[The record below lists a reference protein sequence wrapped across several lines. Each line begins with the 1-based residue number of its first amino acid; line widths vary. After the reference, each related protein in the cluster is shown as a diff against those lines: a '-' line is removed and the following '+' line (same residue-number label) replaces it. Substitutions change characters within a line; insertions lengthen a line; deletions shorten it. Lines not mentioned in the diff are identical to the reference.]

1 MDLSQAQ
8 QIYITQLL
16 HRLLPVSGIYRTAVL
31 DTLAKPIGEF
41 QDEDWDW
48 VHTAILLPDE
58 TTESQMT
65 FIQFVQNVP
74 P

>member
-8 QIYITQLL
+8 QIYSTQLL
-16 HRLLPVSGIYRTAVL
+16 HSLLQVPSTHRTAVL
-31 DTLAKPIGEF
+31 DTLAKPISEF

-48 VHTAILLPDE
+48 VHTAILLADE
-58 TTESQMT
+58 STESQMA

>member
-16 HRLLPVSGIYRTAVL
+16 HRLLQVPGTHRAAVL
-31 DTLAKPIGEF
+31 DTLAKPIEEF

-48 VHTAILLPDE
+48 VHTAILLVDDII
-58 TTESQMT
+58 ESQMT
-65 FIQFVQNVP
+65 FIQFVQNIP

>member
-16 HRLLPVSGIYRTAVL
+16 HRLLQVPGKHRTAVL
-31 DTLAKPIGEF
+31 DTLAKTIEEF
-41 QDEDWDW
+41 QEEDWDW
-48 VHTAILLPDE
+48 VHTAILLANE
-58 TTESQMT
+58 STESQMN